1 MTRVMN
7 EASTERNESGTE
19 RPSSAIAPSLEIS
32 LRLQLGSF
40 MLDVE
45 AATHARALAV
55 FGPSGAGKSTLLA
68 LLHGQLRPD
77 AGRICLRGRVLV
89 DVEAG
94 QWVPPEARRIG
105 VVFQDAQLL
114 PHWSVRG
121 NLRYGAHRGAWW
133 RRDEPQ
139 GWDHVVELLGL
150 THLLDRMPSALSGG
164 ERQRVAIGRA
174 LLSDPELLVF
184 DEPLSALDY
193 ERRREIMPFIVR
205 LRDEA
210 RVPIVYVSHAVDEVA
225 RLADEVLV
233 LEQGQVLAQGA
244 PGDVLALAGRPQ
256 HEAVLDQGAAAQ
268 RGKASAT
275 AAASSMGAANQ
286 FGAVSVLD
294 VRVKA
299 HDIEYGLTQLEHPAG
314 SIAVP
319 GLLGVPGEA
328 HRILVRAT
336 DIALAVSRPRDVSFR
351 TVLVGRIRH
360 VEQHAGPI
368 ASVEIALRGQGRLV
382 ALVTRKALDD
392 LGLDVGDEVHA
403 LLKAT
408 ALDERSLA
416 YAPRVR

>member
-1 MTRVMN
+1 M
-7 EASTERNESGTE
+7 SGALTDRSSTE
-19 RPSSAIAPSLEIS
+19 RPSTEGPSTEGPSLEIR
-32 LRLQLGSF
+32 LRLRLGGF
-40 MLDVE
+40 TLDLE
-45 AATHARALAV
+45 AATKARALAV

-77 AGRICLRGRVLV
+77 AGAIRLKGRVLV
-89 DVEAG
+89 DTDAG
-94 QWVPPEARRIG
+94 QWVAPEGRRIG

-133 RRDEPQ
+133 RRDQPA

-150 THLLDRMPSALSGG
+150 APLLDRMPAALSGG

-174 LLSDPELLVF
+174 LLSEPELLVF

-233 LEQGQVLAQGA
+233 LEQGRVLAQGA
-244 PGDVLALAGRPQ
+244 PGDVLALAGRSRD
-256 HEAVLDQGAAAQ
+256 EAAPNA
-268 RGKASAT
+268 
-275 AAASSMGAANQ
+275 GAANQ

-294 VRVKA
+294 VQVKA
-299 HDIEYGLTQLEHPAG
+299 HDVEYGLTQLEHPAG

-319 GLLGVPGEA
+319 GLLGTPGEA

-360 VEQHAGPI
+360 VGQHAGPI

>member
-7 EASTERNESGTE
+7 EASTERNESSTE
-19 RPSSAIAPSLEIS
+19 RPSSEIATSLEIS
-32 LRLQLGSF
+32 LRLQLSNF
-40 MLDVE
+40 LLDVE
-45 AATHARALAV
+45 ATTQARALAV

-77 AGRICLRGRVLV
+77 AGRIRLKGRVLV
-89 DVEAG
+89 DVETG
-94 QWVPPEARRIG
+94 QWVAPEARRIG

-139 GWDHVVELLGL
+139 GWDRVVELLGL
-150 THLLDRMPSALSGG
+150 AHLLDRMPAALSGG

-174 LLSDPELLVF
+174 LLSDPDLLVF

-233 LEQGQVLAQGA
+233 LEQGRVLAQGA
-244 PGDVLALAGRPQ
+244 PGDVLALAGRTQ
-256 HEAVLDQGAAAQ
+256 IE
-268 RGKASAT
+268 
-275 AAASSMGAANQ
+275 AASNAGAANQ

-299 HDIEYGLTQLEHPAG
+299 HDTEYGLTQLEHPAG

-319 GLLGVPGEA
+319 GLLGAPGEA

-368 ASVEIALRGQGRLV
+368 ASVEIALRGRGRLV